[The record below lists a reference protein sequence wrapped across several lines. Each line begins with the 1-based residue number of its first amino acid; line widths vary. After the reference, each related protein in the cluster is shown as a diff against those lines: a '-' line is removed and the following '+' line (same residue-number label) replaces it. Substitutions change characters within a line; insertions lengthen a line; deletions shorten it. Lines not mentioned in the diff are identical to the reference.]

1 MALNKRG
8 IDVSAIKRDQAA
20 IDKLPNKG
28 RASVDHSKSSALA
41 KRTHKGPVRKLAV
54 HDQTRSEGMDI
65 RKYGDYVKHLD
76 KKQQANDRET
86 GFKSKRGS
94 SR

>member
-28 RASVDHSKSSALA
+28 RASVDHSKSNALA
-41 KRTHKGPVRKLAV
+41 KRTSERTPMSKEHAV
-54 HDQTRSEGMDI
+54 KRSMGQ
-65 RKYGDYVKHLD
+65 RLKKYGKGAVIPKDVYNAAHEAAQKKH
-76 KKQQANDRET
+76 
-86 GFKSKRGS
+86 S
-94 SR
+94 